1 MIESISVINA
11 IKIINDVP
19 KYNKIIKDF
28 VDMKYNEMFPNKN
41 DIPKDKY
48 SDMRYDFEDNYFSNR
63 NVRRPVTKD
72 DIEKAF
78 VFIDSEFKKVTWNN
92 FNRFEILGDRHIVI
106 HFQYGWSNVGLSA
119 SFIVDLLPEI
129 RNEKIDKLLNENS

>member
-1 MIESISVINA
+1 MIESTSVINA
-11 IKIINDVP
+11 IKIINEVP

-28 VDMKYNEMFPNKN
+28 VDMKYNEMFPNRN

-72 DIEKAF
+72 DIEKASL
-78 VFIDSEFKKVTWNN
+78 FIDCEFKKVTWNT
-92 FNRFEILGDRHIVI
+92 FNRFEILEDRYIVI
-106 HFQYGWSNVGLSA
+106 YFQYGWSNVELSA

-129 RNEKIDKLLNENS
+129 RSEKIDKLLNG